1 MSMYLK
7 QIEQLVVLQKVDG
20 EMVGLQEELE
30 HAPKELAKLE
40 EKSKE
45 LEASKDTIREKLE
58 FLRVQHTRLQTEI
71 EDDTVKLKKSK
82 SKLMLVGNTKEYHAM
97 MREMDNLEKLNRMRE
112 EERAALEEE
121 IQRQEQS
128 LKELEDG
135 SSSLQKELQ
144 EGQASLEAR
153 LKTAKERLAELE
165 AIRSTAADTVPKP
178 VLKRYEFIRSRLHN
192 PVIVAVDAGIC
203 SGCNISIPPQT
214 FIELQKGEQILSCPN
229 CQRLIFWTQHVAV
242 AAPTAET
249 AVPAE
254 EETENE

>member
-1 MSMYLK
+1 MYLK

-30 HAPKELAKLE
+30 QAPREIAKLE
-40 EKSKE
+40 ERNKELDASKE
-45 LEASKDTIREKLE
+45 SIREKLE
-58 FLRVQHTRLQTEI
+58 FLRVQHNRLHTEI
-71 EDDTVKLKKSK
+71 EDDSVKLKKSK

-112 EERAALEEE
+112 EERTALEEE
-121 IQRQEQS
+121 IERQELS

-144 EGQASLEAR
+144 EGRANLEAR
-153 LKTAKERLAELE
+153 MKAAKERLDELE
-165 AIRSTAADTVPKP
+165 AIRSTAAHTVPKP
-178 VLKRYEFIRSRLHN
+178 ILKRYEFIRSRLHN

-229 CQRLIFWTQHVAV
+229 CQRLIFWTQHVPEAV
-242 AAPTAET
+242 AKKENDAASAEDT
-249 AVPAE
+249 S
-254 EETENE
+254 ENA